1 MTALDDPSPDCPHPD
16 GTAPDSGMP
25 LLVGLDDEQ
34 ALDPRL
40 TGGKAAAL
48 ARARRAGVTTLP
60 GAVLTTEVSRHHDAG
75 TPLDRLPGLAEVLAV
90 LGGDVGLLAVRSSSV
105 AEDQA
110 ETSAAGQFVSI
121 LDVDGP
127 AAFTAAVTA
136 VLASRRDAGAADQPI
151 AVLVQPIVEPEL
163 SGVAFGVDPVS
174 GRSDRRVVTAVRGR
188 PAPLVSGEVEGSRW
202 ILDPAGKVLDA
213 DVHDDAHASRDD
225 LRAVVTVGER
235 LAEVFGSPQ
244 DIEWASVGGQLV
256 VLQCRPVTTVVR
268 GVPAGP
274 VFGPGPVAE
283 TFPEPLSALEE
294 DLWVP
299 PLRDAVRDALRIAGT
314 AEGDLAEREL
324 VVTVGGRVAMDL
336 EVTGEDDAGPRRRRS
351 LGPKVRRLRSAW
363 RVGRLRTALP
373 VIADDLVDQVDADL
387 TAVPPLEQ
395 LSTRQLVAL
404 VDRGRD
410 ALHSLHAHEI
420 LMGLVADPSASP
432 FTGSS
437 VALRVLAEA
446 RADGQADE
454 EILRHAPVVLAL
466 VPPRVGA
473 PIILPSDASAT
484 DLSFDP
490 PAAADAQVRRE
501 ALRLRVRWVQELVGQ
516 AAYEIG
522 RRLVRR
528 GALAEVTQVR
538 HLRLDEL
545 AALVTRRAVVDPA
558 LLTRRAEGTGGEAD
572 RPLPARFQVSDRG
585 MAVAV
590 EGRGRGGGTGAGGG
604 EGRGPV
610 THDAEHPPD
619 GSVLVVPTLTPGIG
633 PQLPHLRAIVSE
645 TGSVLSHLAILAREA
660 GVAVVV
666 GHHGATEELPEGTV
680 VHVDGQTGHVTVEE
694 AQ

>member
-1 MTALDDPSPDCPHPD
+1 MTALDDPSPDCPPTD
-16 GTAPDSGMP
+16 GTTPDSGPP
-25 LLVGLDDEQ
+25 LLVGLDDER
-34 ALDPRL
+34 ALDPGL

-60 GAVLTTEVSRHHDAG
+60 GAVLTTEVSRRHDAG
-75 TPLDRLPGLAEVLAV
+75 TPLAQLPGLAGALAV
-90 LGGDVGLLAVRSSSV
+90 LGDDVGPLVVRSSSV

-110 ETSAAGQFVSI
+110 ESSAAGQFASI

-127 AAFTAAVTA
+127 AAFTAAVAA
-136 VLASRRDAGAADQPI
+136 VLASRHDAGAADQAI
-151 AVLVQPIVEPEL
+151 AVLVQPLVEPEL

-188 PAPLVSGEVEGSRW
+188 PAALVSGEVEGSRW
-202 ILDPAGKVLDA
+202 ALDPHGKVVDA
-213 DVHDDAHASRDD
+213 DVRDGARASREE
-225 LRAVVTVGER
+225 LRAVVAVGDR
-235 LAEVFGSPQ
+235 LAEVLGGPQ
-244 DIEWASVGGQLV
+244 DIEWAFVDGRLV
-256 VLQCRPVTTVVR
+256 VLQSRPVTTPVR
-268 GVPAGP
+268 GVPTGP

-283 TFPEPLSALEE
+283 TFPEALSALEE

-299 PLRDAVRDALRIAGT
+299 PLRDAVRDALRISGT
-314 AEGDLAEREL
+314 VAERDLDDSEL

-336 EVTGEDDAGPRRRRS
+336 EVTGEDDAVRARRS
-351 LGPKVRRLRSAW
+351 RGLAAKVRRLRSAW
-363 RVGRLRTALP
+363 RIGRLRAALP

-420 LMGLVADPSASP
+420 LMGIVADSSASP

-446 RADGQADE
+446 RADGQGDE
-454 EILRHAPVVLAL
+454 QILRHAPVVLAL

-473 PIILPSDASAT
+473 PLLLPSEASAT
-484 DLSFDP
+484 DLSFEP
-490 PAAADAQVRRE
+490 PAAPDAQVRRE

-528 GALAEVTQVR
+528 GALGEATQVR

-545 AALVTRRAVVDPA
+545 AALVTRRAAVDPA
-558 LLTRRAEGTGGEAD
+558 LLARRGDEED
-572 RPLPARFQVSDRG
+572 VPPLPARFRVSDRG
-585 MAVAV
+585 VAIAV

-610 THDAEHPPD
+610 THDAVHPPD
-619 GSVLVVPTLTPGIG
+619 GSVLVVSTLTPGIG

-660 GVAVVV
+660 GVPVVV
-666 GHHGATEELPEGTV
+666 GHHGARDELPEGTV
-680 VHVDGQTGHVTVEE
+680 VQVDGQTGRVTVEE
-694 AQ
+694 AP